1 MRHLLSGV
9 ALPQMA
15 DVNARERGGLEAAN
29 EQVLSRER
37 QRLEAELGAVKDDM
51 DRQYMYRREQLRQE
65 LTEQHEKVA
74 MTSRDATA
82 RRTCCCCGR

>member
-1 MRHLLSGV
+1 
-9 ALPQMA
+9 MA
-15 DVNARERGGLEAAN
+15 DVSARERGGLEAAN
-29 EQVLSRER
+29 EQVLSRGR

-82 RRTCCCCGR
+82 RTCCCR

>member
-1 MRHLLSGV
+1 
-9 ALPQMA
+9 MA
-15 DVNARERGGLEAAN
+15 DVSARERGGLEATN

-82 RRTCCCCGR
+82 RTCCCCRRRRH